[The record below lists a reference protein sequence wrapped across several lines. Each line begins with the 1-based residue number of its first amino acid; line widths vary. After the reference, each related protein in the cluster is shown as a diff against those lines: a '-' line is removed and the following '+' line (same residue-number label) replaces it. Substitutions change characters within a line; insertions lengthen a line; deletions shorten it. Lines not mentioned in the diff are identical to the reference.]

1 MLASFISCLLDDLR
15 KRMKPAWGPKIE
27 GNVALLSL
35 LFEIKELRNWEIISL
50 DLLVKQ
56 TPLLKDSFEG
66 DILSYI

>member
-1 MLASFISCLLDDLR
+1 MLASFISCLLDDLY
-15 KRMKPAWGPKIE
+15 KHMKPAWGPKIE

>member
-1 MLASFISCLLDDLR
+1 MLASFISCLLDDLH